1 MKNEKM
7 PLLVLASVVSISDFL
22 FPTSIA
28 ESVAPTCTLADH
40 AITNW
45 AISGLKLA
53 SAMALDTSSEGSV
66 R

>member
-1 MKNEKM
+1 MKNKKM
-7 PLLVLASVVSISDFL
+7 PLPVLTSVVSTPDFL
-22 FPTSIA
+22 LPASVA

-45 AISGLKLA
+45 AIDGLKLA
-53 SAMALDTSSEGSV
+53 SAMALDTSSEGSI